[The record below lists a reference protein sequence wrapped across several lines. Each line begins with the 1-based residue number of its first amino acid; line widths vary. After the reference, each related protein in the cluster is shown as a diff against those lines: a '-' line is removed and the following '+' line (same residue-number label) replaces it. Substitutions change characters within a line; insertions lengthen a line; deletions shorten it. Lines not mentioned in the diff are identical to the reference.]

1 MYMLMML
8 YCYWD
13 YFFVKMPSYHLN
25 KCMYQVII
33 CEIKDFLKIIGKD
46 FLKLIT
52 NRLSVIR

>member
-1 MYMLMML
+1 MLMML